1 MKFCPECG
9 NKLGDSVKF
18 CSECGYRVPSIEN
31 IGEEQTENNELK
43 KVSSE
48 AYIKKVLSESTIDNL
63 SVVPDIDDK
72 LLIAAS
78 KTIGLDINPSLVLG
92 VINTALINKGKTGAV
107 FTGKQIYVRG
117 SFESSI
123 EIPYEGIS
131 KVEYEI
137 ERNITEKGKKIEIQ
151 FLTVDYKDGNS
162 IRIDSQKMD
171 SAFPFKFIAQ
181 ILENFDKNVD
191 KIESSNQVVQLANL
205 SPEIIELYFK
215 AVIAFLKS
223 DDYKIS
229 SEEYKELITL
239 MTKVK
244 VTKSI
249 AKNLRDYRF
258 AENVEES
265 FSDLVFSLKAELD
278 KAGVSYT
285 VIYQSL
291 AMDIISMNKNKL
303 DNWKEFS
310 HITDAMQALD
320 VSEKQVNFIVLKIKS
335 EERLIS
341 ERLDDKQVGELT
353 KELAAVASGAGV
365 SLGALAVTGAVA
377 GWGGGISGG
386 LLAISFGSGGTLIG
400 LAAIAGAGY
409 GVYKGVK
416 YFSGTGEL
424 EKSGIRITALTT
436 KIEQLRAAN
445 VYIIDDINWL
455 MMKIASFADKL
466 RESENLNNEIM
477 DQMMVMI
484 NQSQNVAESGMLVE
498 KDQEDTELEYLIAN
512 LPKKLDSEKYD
523 ELISKD
529 INRILDDQII
539 KEIYLPLAEEDS
551 EDSDENVRNIDGL
564 YLNERADIEILG
576 RARQIFE
583 NIGYFDTKASAAA
596 QSKVVAKKAKAGLKS
611 LFGGE

>member
-48 AYIKKVLSESTIDNL
+48 AYIKKVLSEATIDNL
-63 SVVPDIDDK
+63 SVVPDVDDK

-265 FSDLVFSLKAELD
+265 FPDLVFSLKAELD

-310 HITDAMQALD
+310 HIMDAMQTLD

-424 EKSGIRITALTT
+424 EKSGIRINALTT

-466 RESENLNNEIM
+466 RESEDLNNEIM

-539 KEIYLPLAEEDS
+539 KEIYLPLAEKDS

>member
-48 AYIKKVLSESTIDNL
+48 AYIKKVLSEATIDNL
-63 SVVPDIDDK
+63 SIVPDIDDK

-191 KIESSNQVVQLANL
+191 KIESSNQIVQLANL

-265 FSDLVFSLKAELD
+265 FPDLVFSLKAELD

-310 HITDAMQALD
+310 HIMDAMQALD
-320 VSEKQVNFIVLKIKS
+320 VSEKQVNFIILKIKS

-424 EKSGIRITALTT
+424 EKSGIRINALTT

-466 RESENLNNEIM
+466 RESEELNNEIM

-498 KDQEDTELEYLIAN
+498 KDQENAELEYLIAN
-512 LPKKLDSEKYD
+512 LPKKLDGEKYD

-539 KEIYLPLAEEDS
+539 KEIYLPLAEEDC
-551 EDSDENVRNIDGL
+551 DNMDENVQSMDGL

>member
-1 MKFCPECG
+1 MNLMNFCPECG
-9 NKLGDSVKF
+9 NKLGEGVKF
-18 CSECGYRVPSIEN
+18 CSECGYKVPSGEN
-31 IGEEQTENNELK
+31 TAEEQSKSNEIK

-48 AYIKKVLSESTIDNL
+48 AYIKRVLSETTIDNL

-72 LLIAAS
+72 LLITAS
-78 KTIGLDINPSLVLG
+78 KTIALNINPSLVLG

-107 FTGKQIYVRG
+107 FTGKHVYLRG
-117 SFESSI
+117 SFENTI

-137 ERNITEKGKKIEIQ
+137 ERNVTEKGKKIEIQ
-151 FLTVDYKDGNS
+151 FLTIDYKDGNS

-181 ILENFDKNVD
+181 ILENFEKNVD
-191 KIESSNQVVQLANL
+191 KIESNNQVVQLANL
-205 SPEIIELYFK
+205 SPKIIELYFK

-244 VTKSI
+244 VAKSI

-258 AENVEES
+258 AENTEES
-265 FSDLVFSLKAELD
+265 FSELVLLLKEELN

-303 DNWKEFS
+303 DNWKELN

-335 EERLIS
+335 EERLIT
-341 ERLDDKQVGELT
+341 ERLDDNQIGELA
-353 KELAAVASGAGV
+353 KELIAVASGVGV
-365 SLGALAVTGAVA
+365 STGAIAVTGTVI
-377 GWGGGISGG
+377 GTT
-386 LLAISFGSGGTLIG
+386 LFGA
-400 LAAIAGAGY
+400 AAIAASAGY

-416 YFSGTGEL
+416 YFTGAGIL
-424 EKSGIRITALTT
+424 EKSGIRINALTT

-455 MMKIASFADKL
+455 MMKISSFADKL
-466 RESENLNNEIM
+466 RESEELNNEIM

-498 KDQEDTELEYLIAN
+498 KDQENTELEYLIAN

-539 KEIYLPLAEEDS
+539 KEIYLPLSEEYS
-551 EDSDENVRNIDGL
+551 EESDENVQNMDGL
-564 YLNERADIEILG
+564 YLNERADIEILEH
-576 RARQIFE
+576 ARQIFE

-596 QSKVVAKKAKAGLKS
+596 QSKVVAKKARAGLKS